1 MSSFTYQNVD
11 FVTRE
16 QRIRFISRV
25 IPFVDLAFALLITL
39 TAENKLSVFL
49 LAALNPV
56 LTVLMFNSGFRSRYE
71 QQFNLA
77 AVVTNT
83 IAIFFLFI
91 LAGPTAPVYLMG
103 ITFIGA
109 SCMIF
114 VDVYMVMPVIGGML
128 FATAGAMWV
137 THRSAMDILIVESIL
152 ICFTMLMTKIVQFTM
167 FHGQVVVEA
176 NSQIIAQKHQIEERN
191 KDITDSLNYA
201 LRIQRAELPSRS
213 DIFRALPD
221 AMVLYKPKDIVSG
234 DFYFFKEKEELLF
247 FAAADCTGHGV
258 PGAFMSLIGM
268 ERLSDAVAKSDNP
281 SEILL
286 LLNQSL
292 AASLH
297 SNANKAH
304 TNDGLDIA
312 LCVIDK
318 SRKLIHYAGANRP
331 LWIRRQQ
338 VAGIEEIKPT
348 KVCINGQSLEQGTFA
363 SHTIPYSDGDAFY
376 MFSDGYADTFSRDT
390 KKKLTSRKFKEL
402 LNNLSDKSMYQ
413 QQHYLDHFLEN
424 WRSGEEQTDDILVV
438 GFKMKV

>member
-1 MSSFTYQNVD
+1 MSSYTYQNVD

-39 TAENKLSVFL
+39 TAQNKMAVFI

-83 IAIFFLFI
+83 IAIFFLFT
-91 LAGPTAPVYLMG
+91 LAGPAAPVYLMG
-103 ITFIGA
+103 VTFIGA

-114 VDVYMVMPVIGGML
+114 VDAYMVMPVIGGML

-137 THRSAMDILIVESIL
+137 TNRSALDILIVESIL

-221 AMVLYKPKDIVSG
+221 AMVLYRPKDIVSG
-234 DFYFFKEKEELLF
+234 DFYFFKEKDDFIYL
-247 FAAADCTGHGV
+247 AAADCTGHGV

-281 SEILL
+281 GEILN

-297 SNANKAH
+297 SNTNKAH
-304 TNDGLDIA
+304 TYDGLDIA

-338 VAGIEEIKPT
+338 VSGIEEIKPT
-348 KVCINGQSLEQGTFA
+348 KVCINGQPLEQGAFA
-363 SHTIPYSDGDAFY
+363 SHTIPYSEGDAFY
-376 MFSDGYADTFSRDT
+376 MFSDGYADTFSGDT
-390 KKKLTSRKFKEL
+390 NKKLTSRKFKEL

-413 QQHYLDHFLEN
+413 QQHYLDQFLEN

>member
-1 MSSFTYQNVD
+1 MPSYTYQNVD

-39 TAENKLSVFL
+39 TAENKVAVFL
-49 LAALNPV
+49 LAALNPL

-91 LAGPTAPVYLMG
+91 LAGPTAPIYLMG
-103 ITFIGA
+103 VTFIGA
-109 SCMIF
+109 SSMIF
-114 VDVYMVMPVIGGML
+114 VDVCMVMPVIAGML
-128 FATAGAMWV
+128 FAAAGAMWV
-137 THRSAMDILIVESIL
+137 THRPTLDIIIVESIL
-152 ICFTMLMTKIVQFTM
+152 ICFAMLMTKIVQFTM

-176 NSQIIAQKHQIEERN
+176 NSQIIAQKHQLEERN
-191 KDITDSLNYA
+191 KDITDSINYA

-213 DIFRALPD
+213 DIFKALPD

-234 DFYFFKEKEELLF
+234 DFYFFKEKDDLIFL
-247 FAAADCTGHGV
+247 AAADCTGHGV

-268 ERLSDAVAKSDNP
+268 ERLSDAVAKTDNP
-281 SEILL
+281 SEILY

-292 AASLH
+292 TASLH
-297 SNANKAH
+297 SNANKASSY
-304 TNDGLDIA
+304 DGLDIA

-318 SRKLIHYAGANRP
+318 GRKLVHYAGANRP
-331 LWIRRQQ
+331 LWIRRQL
-338 VAGIEEIKPT
+338 VSGIEEVKPT
-348 KVCINGQSLEQGTFA
+348 KTCINGHPIAEGTFI
-363 SHTIPYSDGDAFY
+363 SHTIPYMNGDAFY
-376 MFSDGYADTFSRDT
+376 LFSDGYADTFSGDT

-402 LNNLSDKSMYQ
+402 LNNLSEKTMHQ
-413 QQHYLDHFLEN
+413 QQHYLDHFVEN

-438 GFKMKV
+438 GFKMTV